1 MKKKSNQTV
10 GKKHKYLH
18 FTEGKNIA
26 NKNMKTLALAIKEM
40 QIKIT
45 MMYLY
50 IPVRMAKIVPNTE
63 API

>member
-1 MKKKSNQTV
+1 M

-18 FTEGKNIA
+18 FNEGKYIV

-50 IPVRMAKIVPNTE
+50 IPIRMAKIVPNPE
-63 API
+63 APK

>member
-1 MKKKSNQTV
+1 M

-18 FTEGKNIA
+18 FTEGKYIA

-50 IPVRMAKIVPNTE
+50 ISIRMAKIVPNPE
-63 API
+63 APK